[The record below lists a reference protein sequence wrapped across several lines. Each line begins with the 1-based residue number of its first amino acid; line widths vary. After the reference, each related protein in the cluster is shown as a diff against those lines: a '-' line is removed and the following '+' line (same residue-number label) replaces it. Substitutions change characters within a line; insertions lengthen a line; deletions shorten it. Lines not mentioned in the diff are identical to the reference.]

1 MKTRTNQ
8 FLRIIAEIFRPLFSF
23 LARHYPESF
32 ARLRQTFAKDLY
44 FSGMIARFNVWHEYI
59 FKPGFERVRI
69 DSVELTQLKELS
81 QKATLVYVMKNR
93 GQLEYSFFNHLFLKE
108 GIPLARFANGARTI
122 FWRPLSDFIRA
133 LGARLDYYYRKGLL
147 EDPLD
152 SGYIEE
158 LLGRGESI
166 LINLKIYHEFLFG
179 ASEDEVKFI
188 TPLLK
193 AVAKQNKPVL
203 LVPLQF
209 LYDRHPEKAHK
220 TLIDLFFGEKSN
232 PGMFRKLA
240 LFFKTYR
247 RQATVKLGEAMDLKK
262 FVSDNPQDDLD
273 LLSHKLQTILL
284 NQLRIE
290 RKSIT
295 GPVLK
300 PRHEVLDKILR
311 DSKFKEDLNAFC
323 QESGVSAKKALE
335 DAKHYFHEIAA
346 DVNYNYVDVYVWL
359 IRWLTQNIYEGIDLD
374 VEGLAKVKAVA
385 GKNPIVLVPSHKSH
399 IDGLLL
405 SYIFYNYDLTM
416 PHVCG
421 GINMRFW
428 PVGRLIRK
436 AGGFFIRRE
445 FGGNKLY
452 KLVLNYYLRYLVK
465 AGHSIEFFIEGTRSR
480 SGKLLKPRMGILSML
495 MDAYL
500 AGTTK
505 DIYFVPIAIN
515 YERIMEA
522 KSYLTEMK
530 GTKKEK
536 EDARGLIKAG
546 KFFNKKYGK
555 VFLRFSEPLSLKE
568 FFDQK
573 NIKPHEKSVSE
584 LRKEVRD
591 FAYQITYH
599 INRVAVVTS
608 SALAATALL
617 SYSKKGIPEDQ
628 ILKRVE
634 ILHHYLAHKGVDLS
648 ALVRQKQEW
657 ATRQAL
663 SRFAREGIVAV
674 FNDFKEKFYV
684 ILDNKRPLLDY
695 HKNNSVHFFVS
706 LSCFCKV
713 LLMHKGDAIA
723 LNLIKNFFETLRV
736 LLSHDFTFSQRTSL
750 DEHLQRI
757 VDFFG
762 SENLMSVEGDLLKI
776 NHQAYTSGILDFFGS
791 LLDNFFETTWL
802 VLLYCKHISFTA
814 IPRATLE
821 AAIREKGEVIFMK
834 GDLKHE
840 EALTAWNIRNA
851 VDVMID
857 LGLIRKLE
865 NNLVS
870 RHYDEEVMHRWE
882 ETLQSVLGWNV
893 LKSVPESIVKS
904 DLPIELNKIT

>member
-295 GPVLK
+295 L
-300 PRHEVLDKILR
+300 EFKI
-311 DSKFKEDLNAFC
+311 S
-323 QESGVSAKKALE
+323 
-335 DAKHYFHEIAA
+335 
-346 DVNYNYVDVYVWL
+346 
-359 IRWLTQNIYEGIDLD
+359 
-374 VEGLAKVKAVA
+374 
-385 GKNPIVLVPSHKSH
+385 
-399 IDGLLL
+399 
-405 SYIFYNYDLTM
+405 
-416 PHVCG
+416 
-421 GINMRFW
+421 
-428 PVGRLIRK
+428 
-436 AGGFFIRRE
+436 
-445 FGGNKLY
+445 
-452 KLVLNYYLRYLVK
+452 
-465 AGHSIEFFIEGTRSR
+465 
-480 SGKLLKPRMGILSML
+480 
-495 MDAYL
+495 
-500 AGTTK
+500 
-505 DIYFVPIAIN
+505 
-515 YERIMEA
+515 
-522 KSYLTEMK
+522 
-530 GTKKEK
+530 
-536 EDARGLIKAG
+536 
-546 KFFNKKYGK
+546 
-555 VFLRFSEPLSLKE
+555 
-568 FFDQK
+568 
-573 NIKPHEKSVSE
+573 
-584 LRKEVRD
+584 
-591 FAYQITYH
+591 
-599 INRVAVVTS
+599 
-608 SALAATALL
+608 LAAL
-617 SYSKKGIPEDQ
+617 P
-628 ILKRVE
+628 
-634 ILHHYLAHKGVDLS
+634 
-648 ALVRQKQEW
+648 W
-657 ATRQAL
+657 
-663 SRFAREGIVAV
+663 
-674 FNDFKEKFYV
+674 
-684 ILDNKRPLLDY
+684 
-695 HKNNSVHFFVS
+695 
-706 LSCFCKV
+706 
-713 LLMHKGDAIA
+713 
-723 LNLIKNFFETLRV
+723 
-736 LLSHDFTFSQRTSL
+736 
-750 DEHLQRI
+750 
-757 VDFFG
+757 
-762 SENLMSVEGDLLKI
+762 LKI
-776 NHQAYTSGILDFFGS
+776 
-791 LLDNFFETTWL
+791 E
-802 VLLYCKHISFTA
+802 
-814 IPRATLE
+814 
-821 AAIREKGEVIFMK
+821 
-834 GDLKHE
+834 
-840 EALTAWNIRNA
+840 
-851 VDVMID
+851 
-857 LGLIRKLE
+857 
-865 NNLVS
+865 
-870 RHYDEEVMHRWE
+870 
-882 ETLQSVLGWNV
+882 
-893 LKSVPESIVKS
+893 
-904 DLPIELNKIT
+904 